1 MKVAAKVPAA
11 FDGVAL
17 CDYLAG
23 RFTYL
28 AKTEWAELLADGKV
42 TCAGERC
49 AGERIVRQ
57 GEEIACELPAHEPPQ
72 VNYDYRVVYEDDW
85 LLAIDKPPG
94 LRVHSGGKFAHANLV
109 YHLRHVRQPAY
120 PSVDLVN
127 RLDADTSGLV
137 LLAKEKA
144 VLTALMEQFQAGTVA
159 KRYLAVVTGCPDP
172 AAGTIDLPIGP
183 VAQALVPR
191 FAIDREQGKAAVTHY
206 RTIRPLGNDYTLLAL
221 TLETGRTHQLR
232 VHLAAIGHPLAGD
245 ALYTMSDADYLAH
258 RQHPPPPEI
267 LSRQALH
274 SHQLEF
280 FHPVE
285 KKILTL
291 TAPLA
296 ADMERFIAD
305 LQPGSASP
313 SERQDYLDT
322 DQI

>member
-11 FDGVAL
+11 FDGSSL

-28 AKTEWAELLADGKV
+28 GKSAWAELIADGKV

-49 AGERIVRQ
+49 RGERIVRQ
-57 GEEIACELPAHEPPQ
+57 GEEVACELPAHEPPP
-72 VNYDYRVVYEDDW
+72 VNYAYRVVYEDDW

-94 LRVHSGGKFAHANLV
+94 LRVHSGGKFVHANLV
-109 YHLRHVRQPAY
+109 YHLRHLRQPAC

-144 VLTALMEQFQAGTVA
+144 VLGAMMQQFQEGRVV
-159 KRYLAVVTGCPDP
+159 KHYLAVVSGRPDP
-172 AAGTIDLPIGP
+172 ADGTIDLPLGS

-191 FAIDREQGKAAVTHY
+191 FAVDQAAGKAAVTHY
-206 RTIRPLGNDYTLLAL
+206 RTIRPLSSDYTLLAL
-221 TLETGRTHQLR
+221 TPETGRTHQLR
-232 VHLAAIGHPLAGD
+232 VHLAAIGHPIAGD
-245 ALYTMSDADYLAH
+245 ALYTMSDADYLH
-258 RQHPPPPEI
+258 YRHHPPPAEI

-274 SHQLEF
+274 SHQLQF
-280 FHPVE
+280 LHPVTQQTQ
-285 KKILTL
+285 TL

-296 ADMERFIAD
+296 ADIERFIAS
-305 LQPGSASP
+305 LQPD
-313 SERQDYLDT
+313 RQEGALLP
-322 DQI
+322 